1 MKQQKMVMFVVFCL
15 RYGRRQS
22 HVLREREREKEKGSD
37 SSAVASTS
45 TDKSPVTPTEPIY
58 CTVKDD
64 LNKSLTPTPSTPTAT
79 TPTSK

>member
-1 MKQQKMVMFVVFCL
+1 MFYDFF

-22 HVLREREREKEKGSD
+22 HVLRERERQKEKEKGSD
-37 SSAVASTS
+37 ASATASTSMS